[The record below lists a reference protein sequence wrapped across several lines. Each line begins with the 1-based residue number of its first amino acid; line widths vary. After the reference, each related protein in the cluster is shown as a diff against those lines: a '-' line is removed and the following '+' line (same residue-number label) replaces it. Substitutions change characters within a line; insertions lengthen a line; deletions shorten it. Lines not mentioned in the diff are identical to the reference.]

1 GKTFLVDTLL
11 AWLRSNGH
19 IVLVFAPTG
28 IAATIYEHGQTVHSL
43 FCIPV
48 KDDHIGILSEIR
60 IPSGWADLI
69 HAASLIVFDEMPG
82 ANKTT
87 GEAIDMVC
95 HHIMSCDIPFGG
107 LPFLG
112 LGDFRQLVPV
122 VKGTGET
129 AALQASILSSPL
141 WPMFKIHHLHAPV
154 RNRDDPEF
162 SAFVDY
168 IGEDTSGE

>member
-19 IVLVFAPTG
+19 IVLVVASTG

-43 FCIPV
+43 FCIP
-48 KDDHIGILSEIR
+48 DHIGILSEIQ
-60 IPSGWADLI
+60 IPSGQADLI

-87 GEAIDMVC
+87 VEAIDMVC
-95 HHIMSCDIPFGG
+95 HHITSCDVPFGG

-112 LGDFRQLVPV
+112 LGDFHQLAPV

-141 WPMFKIHHLHAPV
+141 WPMFKICHLHALV
-154 RNRDDPEF
+154 HNRDDPEF